1 MKFKDK
7 NLKALAECIIGDNKA
22 FLYRSSSHITE
33 FFGTAAWMLLMT
45 DPLGGNGR
53 PRGLKNFF
61 MSHSQSH
68 ILCRKGLFMCSEL

>member
-33 FFGTAAWMLLMT
+33 FFQDCGMDVTHVSTT
-45 DPLGGNGR
+45 DE
-53 PRGLKNFF
+53 K
-61 MSHSQSH
+61 
-68 ILCRKGLFMCSEL
+68 